1 MLTPEQQESKDA
13 ILAGNRRAMARL
25 ITQLESTLPE
35 EYRKGRELLETV
47 LPYTGN
53 STRIA
58 ISGVPGVGKS
68 TFIESFGLHLISK
81 GHQVAVLAIDPSSS
95 LNQSFHG
102 LGGTFH
108 IAHRMSSANSK
119 ILQLHHRHGKCE
131 SKSVR
136 LE

>member
-13 ILAGNRRAMARL
+13 VLAGNRRAMARL

-47 LPYTGN
+47 LPHTGN

-58 ISGVPGVGKS
+58 VSGVPGVGKS

-81 GHQVAVLAIDPSSS
+81 GHQVAVLACLLYTSD
-95 LNQSFHG
+95 
-102 LGGTFH
+102 
-108 IAHRMSSANSK
+108 AADD
-119 ILQLHHRHGKCE
+119 
-131 SKSVR
+131 
-136 LE
+136 